1 MAILTMATPAMA
13 IFTTAT
19 LTLQTAEDIDWL
31 RDKTGVYGTEMSDE
45 AASEFFEKQ
54 ACASAMVEWCDGAAP
69 RWCVLRLYSLRLY
82 LLRLYLLWQIY
93 VALYTKTTQL
103 NNAVHILAHS

>member
-1 MAILTMATPAMA
+1 
-13 IFTTAT
+13 
-19 LTLQTAEDIDWL
+19 
-31 RDKTGVYGTEMSDE
+31 
-45 AASEFFEKQ
+45 
-54 ACASAMVEWCDGAAP
+54 MVQHRDGA
-69 RWCVLRLYSLRLY
+69 YYGSTHYGSTY

>member
-1 MAILTMATPAMA
+1 MAILTMATPALA
-13 IFTTAT
+13 ILTTAT

-82 LLRLYLLWQIY
+82 LLRLYLL
-93 VALYTKTTQL
+93 
-103 NNAVHILAHS
+103 